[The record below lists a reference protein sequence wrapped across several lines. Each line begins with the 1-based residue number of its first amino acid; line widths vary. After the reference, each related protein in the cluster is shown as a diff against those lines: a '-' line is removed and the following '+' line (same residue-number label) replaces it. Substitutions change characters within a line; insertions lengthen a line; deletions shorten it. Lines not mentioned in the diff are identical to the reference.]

1 VSLSL
6 SEIVG
11 ALADEFDAE
20 LLADAQTQIQ
30 SLSSLESATPHSLS
44 FISHAKYLSQLT
56 ASAAACVIV
65 PPQFKAAALARGA
78 CIVVSDPYRYF
89 ARVTQL
95 WKLHHDVL
103 PAALIHPTAV
113 IDPSAQIGD
122 KVFVGAFA

>member
-65 PPQFKAAALARGA
+65 PTEIVSCRGDMEKLLNF
-78 CIVVSDPYRYF
+78 ISYF
-89 ARVTQL
+89 CSCQ
-95 WKLHHDVL
+95 
-103 PAALIHPTAV
+103 PTM
-113 IDPSAQIGD
+113 IRCSI
-122 KVFVGAFA
+122 